1 MKAFQ
6 KNFGLNFFLSL
17 VLILTIIFFYDLFLK
32 KIWTYQSFNIIKDV
46 DLNYQILITKD
57 DLMLFSDNSYFY
69 FNNEKYLYEVIS
81 ETEFFDNVILE
92 VILDKEI
99 SSSSG
104 IVSIM
109 VPKVK
114 KTLFQVIIESWEDS
128 YEET

>member
-6 KNFGLNFFLSL
+6 KNFGLNFLLSL
-17 VLILTIIFFYDLFLK
+17 VFILTIIFFYNLFLK
-32 KIWTYQSFNIIKDV
+32 KIWTYQSFNVIKNA
-46 DLNYQILITKD
+46 DLSYQILITKD
-57 DLMLFSDNSYFY
+57 DLKLFSDNSYFY
-69 FNNEKYLYEVIS
+69 CNNEKYLYEVIS

-92 VILDKEI
+92 VALDKEI

-128 YEET
+128 YEEN